1 MNHSLAAIAERIQGR
16 NDALRSELETLALLQ
31 SQLRNA
37 YQRLQLE
44 EAAHS
49 TSRTELLTSLQSSHT
64 IELQILQLKN
74 NIRTIEHSISNL
86 QTTTTTLQSKT
97 QTLSNTYDTSHAPI
111 YANHTLSNQLYVLQL
126 QSNLDAATSKK
137 HNRDNQLLHL
147 AENSKR
153 MRQDIDTMRD
163 EHNRLV
169 AIQNTMEEKEEED
182 DEEMVALGMQIKS
195 VLAKV
200 RFSSNSSSSVIESIF
215 GSTYNYY
222 CH

>member
-37 YQRLQLE
+37 SQRLQLE

-137 HNRDNQLLHL
+137 HN
-147 AENSKR
+147 
-153 MRQDIDTMRD
+153 
-163 EHNRLV
+163 
-169 AIQNTMEEKEEED
+169 
-182 DEEMVALGMQIKS
+182 
-195 VLAKV
+195 
-200 RFSSNSSSSVIESIF
+200 
-215 GSTYNYY
+215 
-222 CH
+222 